1 MNASCRLKLLAALL
15 SVFFGAALVAEAQVN
30 PNLYSAMRWRNIGPF
45 RGGRVTAV
53 AGVNDDKLVYYMGA
67 TGGGVW
73 KTVDAGIS
81 WQPISDAYFKTG
93 SVGAIAVFQADP
105 KILYVGMGESAL
117 RANISH
123 GDGVYKSTDAGK
135 TWTSIGLRD
144 TRQIGKILIDPANPD
159 VVYVAAIG
167 HPYGPNPER
176 GVFRTRDGGKSWQKV
191 LYLNDK
197 TGAPDLAMDPQ
208 EPLTLYATTW
218 QVLRQ
223 PWGIDSVGPGGGI
236 YKTTDGGDHWKELK
250 GGLPKGDK
258 GKIGVTVSPVNHN
271 RLWATVEA
279 EDGGIYRS
287 DDAGETW
294 TLLYNQFDVRSRQYY
309 YGKIFAD
316 PQQLDTVYTFSA
328 KNFRKSTDGGK
339 TYHTLLTPHGD
350 YHDLWIDP
358 HDDRRMVDG
367 DDGGATVTFDGGK
380 SWSSDM
386 NQPTGQFY
394 TVKTD
399 NNFPYRVLG
408 AQQDDTTVSIASSDL
423 ARSDDQSNWYVVGGG
438 ESGYVVPDPK
448 NPNLV
453 YAGAFWGLLTR
464 YDHSSGIIRNISI
477 WPDVPGGRT
486 GAELKYRFQWTYPI
500 AISPARAVYAGANVL
515 FKSTDEGQSWQTISP
530 DLTRN
535 DVPHELGRLE
545 DVYSTIFTIAPSPL
559 NEAIVWTGSDDGLIH
574 LTRDGGKTWT
584 DVTPPEIPRWTRI
597 NIIEASPTDP
607 ATAYVAANRY
617 QLDEFKPMLYR
628 THDYGKTWQQAVDGI
643 AADTFVRT
651 VRQDPTR
658 PGLLYAGTETGVYV
672 SFDDGDHWQT
682 LQLNLP
688 IVPITD
694 LAWKDHDLVASTQG
708 RAFWILDDVTPLE
721 QVTAEIENKKSHL
734 FKPLPAYRPYPSSRR
749 AEQPTGVGQNPPG
762 GVIIDYYLGR
772 TPSQPVTLEFE
783 DSEGKA
789 IASFSSE
796 GGAKARGAAGVTAH
810 PGSNRFVWNMR
821 YPDAQGIDGQTY
833 LLMGT
838 LRGPMAA
845 PGEYKVKL
853 TVDGDI
859 ATQSFTIKTDPR
871 LATSQEDFRR
881 QLALALAI
889 RDQVTVVHQ
898 TINAIHR
905 LELDL
910 KAKTEKPGTNDA
922 LAASARKFDGEL
934 NGVLNKLYQ
943 PEFTG
948 YDDQTL
954 IFELQLNNRLA
965 SLENIVQTEY
975 APTDQDFEVFK
986 QLNDELHQ
994 LQAKLKQILDTGL
1007 AAFNA
1012 QLQAQGI
1019 PMVTTSLTETASR
1032 P

>member
-1 MNASCRLKLLAALL
+1 
-15 SVFFGAALVAEAQVN
+15 
-30 PNLYSAMRWRNIGPF
+30 
-45 RGGRVTAV
+45 
-53 AGVNDDKLVYYMGA
+53 
-67 TGGGVW
+67 
-73 KTVDAGIS
+73 
-81 WQPISDAYFKTG
+81 
-93 SVGAIAVFQADP
+93 
-105 KILYVGMGESAL
+105 
-117 RANISH
+117 
-123 GDGVYKSTDAGK
+123 
-135 TWTSIGLRD
+135 
-144 TRQIGKILIDPANPD
+144 
-159 VVYVAAIG
+159 
-167 HPYGPNPER
+167 
-176 GVFRTRDGGKSWQKV
+176 
-191 LYLNDK
+191 
-197 TGAPDLAMDPQ
+197 
-208 EPLTLYATTW
+208 
-218 QVLRQ
+218 
-223 PWGIDSVGPGGGI
+223 
-236 YKTTDGGDHWKELK
+236 
-250 GGLPKGDK
+250 
-258 GKIGVTVSPVNHN
+258 VNHN

-559 NEAIVWTGSDDGLIH
+559 NESLVWTGSDDGLIH

-628 THDYGKTWQQAVDGI
+628 THDYGKTWQQAIHGI

-721 QVTAEIENKKSHL
+721 QITAEIENKKSHL

-871 LATSQEDFRR
+871 LATSQEDFRK

-898 TINAIHR
+898 TINAVHQ

-910 KAKTEKPGTNDA
+910 KAKTEKAGTNAA

-986 QLNDELHQ
+986 QLNGELHQ
-994 LQAKLKQILDTGL
+994 LQANLKSILDTNL